1 MYNINISSLYI
12 VSNVNP
18 QDSLHKRELTHKEY
32 YHYFHSMWSRLQK
45 PSVLFVFRPIWHA
58 ACNCVLSLS
67 SLKEE
72 FMSINRK
79 SLMDFIICRM
89 YFRKLSIDIVFKED
103 IFTWS
108 DFIRKAHRYLIQ
120 RYIWY
125 CTIYANISTF
135 CSTVIHQFKSLPQAD
150 ILSIYILITNISRC
164 CPASRKRA
172 YSW

>member
-18 QDSLHKRELTHKEY
+18 QDSLHKKRTYSKKY

-45 PSVLFVFRPIWHA
+45 PLVLFVFRPIWHA

-89 YFRKLSIDIVFKED
+89 YWESFPLILYRKK
-103 IFTWS
+103 IFLHEA
-108 DFIRKAHRYLIQ
+108 IYLIQ
-120 RYIWY
+120 RYFSY
-125 CTIYANISTF
+125 CTIYANISTL
-135 CSTVIHQFKSLPQAD
+135 CSTLIHQFKSLPQAD
-150 ILSIYILITNISRC
+150 ILSIYIPITNISRC

>member
-1 MYNINISSLYI
+1 MSI
-12 VSNVNP
+12 
-18 QDSLHKRELTHKEY
+18 HKIACTNRELTYKEY
-32 YHYFHSMWSRLQK
+32 YHNFHSMWSRLQK
-45 PSVLFVFRPIWHA
+45 PLVLFVFRPIWHA

-108 DFIRKAHRYLIQ
+108 DFIRKAHTDLGKYWHLYLIQ
-120 RYIWY
+120 RYFLY
-125 CTIYANISTF
+125 CKIYANISTF
-135 CSTVIHQFKSLPQAD
+135 CSRVIHQFTSLPQAD
-150 ILSIYILITNISRC
+150 ILSIYIPITNISRC